1 MCYPAP
7 PADPG
12 RERIRAQNLGAMIGN
27 YQAAG
32 ARCLIVNGVVDP
44 VLGMHADL
52 LPSAALTVCRL
63 RAGRDE
69 VARRLTVRHGQR
81 DGLEELLQAV
91 RDEAARMDASSF
103 ADACVDTSGVP
114 AAQVAELVRSSCR
127 DWPGFNET
135 AQRPRAAAPRPD
147 ASASGESTTSR
158 AAGGAGGP
166 AGASC

>member
-7 PADPG
+7 VADPG

-44 VLGMHADL
+44 VLGVHPDL
-52 LPSAALTVCRL
+52 VPRAALTVCRL

-69 VARRLTVRHGQR
+69 VARRFIARHGQR
-81 DGLEELLQAV
+81 DDLTELLQEV
-91 RDEAARMDASSF
+91 RDEAGRMDASSF

-114 AAQVAELVRSSCR
+114 AARVAELVC
-127 DWPGFNET
+127 T
-135 AQRPRAAAPRPD
+135 AGYVDLGQIEPAD
-147 ASASGESTTSR
+147 AVAWQHG
-158 AAGGAGGP
+158 
-166 AGASC
+166 C